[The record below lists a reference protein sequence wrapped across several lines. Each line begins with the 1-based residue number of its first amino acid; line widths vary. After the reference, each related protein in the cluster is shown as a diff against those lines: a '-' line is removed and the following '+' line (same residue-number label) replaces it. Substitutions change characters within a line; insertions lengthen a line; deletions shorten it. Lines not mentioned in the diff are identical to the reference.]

1 VRTREGR
8 VISNDF
14 ESSQPLTAP
23 LQQPSG
29 RRQRKPGAVFPYGV
43 SRTYLEQSIRDLD
56 LPLRVLGNL
65 DGADFVLTLKNYY
78 RRRPDS
84 LRQAES
90 RGLPIHVLKSNTV
103 TQVKEALT
111 RIYGSERDGEG
122 TDQALAEA
130 LAAIRRVKETL
141 RPVEIS
147 PQNAYVRR
155 LQHQLVTENSLVARS
170 TGKEPQRR
178 LRILPSHDAE

>member
-1 VRTREGR
+1 V
-8 VISNDF
+8 
-14 ESSQPLTAP
+14 
-23 LQQPSG
+23 
-29 RRQRKPGAVFPYGV
+29 
-43 SRTYLEQSIRDLD
+43 
-56 LPLRVLGNL
+56 
-65 DGADFVLTLKNYY
+65 TLKNYY

-90 RGLPIHVLKSNTV
+90 RGLAIHVLKSNTV

-111 RIYGSERDGEG
+111 RIFGSERDDGV
-122 TDQALAEA
+122 TDHALSET

-141 RPVEIS
+141 LPVEIG

-155 LQHQLVTENSLVARS
+155 LQHQLVTEHDLHARS

-178 LRILPSHDAE
+178 LRILPSPDSE